1 MSKVIKRQCAS
12 YTIDQKKTVVT
23 YAIQRGRNEAARH
36 FELDKTMVG
45 RWVKASENWTDE
57 TNNKSMRV
65 SSGRK
70 AFYPEAEKELYDWIS
85 EQRKKGLAVTFMTIK
100 TSMFEILNRSEMI
113 VLYGDLRT
121 NFKATTGWLNAFMK
135 RYNLSRRR
143 RTKISQKL
151 PEQLEE
157 KLEDFRRS

>member
-1 MSKVIKRQCAS
+1 
-12 YTIDQKKTVVT
+12 
-23 YAIQRGRNEAARH
+23 
-36 FELDKTMVG
+36 
-45 RWVKASENWTDE
+45 
-57 TNNKSMRV
+57 
-65 SSGRK
+65 
-70 AFYPEAEKELYDWIS
+70 EAEKKLYDWIS
-85 EQRKKGLAVTFMTIK
+85 EQRKKGLAVNFMTIK

-113 VLYGDLRT
+113 VLYGDLST

-157 KLEDFRRS
+157 KLEDFRRFIIRLRIRKSFELCNIFNMDETPV